1 MCKTMSNKT
10 MIKTI
15 KSEIDALNWKID
27 LKIIQGQPYRAE
39 AKRHKFLVSQFKTL
53 SVAQKGFSIFGRA
66 ASMATMFMF

>member
-1 MCKTMSNKT
+1 

-27 LKIIQGQPYRAE
+27 LKIIQGQSYKTE
-39 AKRHKFLVSQFKTL
+39 AKRHKFLVSQYRAMTA
-53 SVAQKGFSIFGRA
+53 AQKSFSFFGRA